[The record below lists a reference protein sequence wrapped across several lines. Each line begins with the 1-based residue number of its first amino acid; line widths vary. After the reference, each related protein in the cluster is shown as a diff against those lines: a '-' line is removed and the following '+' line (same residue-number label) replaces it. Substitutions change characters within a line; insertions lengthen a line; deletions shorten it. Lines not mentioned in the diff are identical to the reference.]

1 MKTAGKKG
9 LGAFAKRI
17 IRQGEFIG
25 EFAGEVVR
33 QSPCCTKSVNN
44 TACAMAT
51 RVNTCQHASLVL
63 RRCVVI

>member
-1 MKTAGKKG
+1 MEVMQICSRDQVVKNAGEKG

-33 QSPCCTKSVNN
+33 QSPLLHLSERQGVP
-44 TACAMAT
+44 
-51 RVNTCQHASLVL
+51 
-63 RRCVVI
+63 